1 MKPANKKEGRFLRQ
15 EEYTKFM
22 DEELI
27 CLVRQGE
34 DGAVD
39 FLMDK
44 YKNMVRG
51 KAKTLFLIGGDH
63 DDLIQ
68 EGMIGLFRAIRDFD
82 ETRTEGFAGFAS
94 LCVSRQI
101 YKAIQAQ
108 NRKKNQP
115 LNNYI
120 SLYAP
125 AFEGN
130 GQEETKLMDVLHPD
144 AASNPEQFVIDKESV
159 GQLEEGLYARLSA
172 MERQVLDLFLEGYT
186 YQDIAAS
193 MQREPKAIDNALQR
207 IKSKL
212 NQVLQEVQG

>member
-1 MKPANKKEGRFLRQ
+1 MRQ
-15 EEYTKFM
+15 EEYQNYS

-27 CLVRQGE
+27 RLIRGGE

-82 ETRTEGFAGFAS
+82 ETREKGFAPFAS

-101 YKAIQAQ
+101 YKAIQLQ

-120 SLYAP
+120 SLYTP
-125 AFEGN
+125 AFMEH
-130 GQEETKLMDVLHPD
+130 GQD
-144 AASNPEQFVIDKESV
+144 ATNLVDIIHSGDESNPEQFIIARESLE
-159 GQLEEGLYARLSA
+159 QLEEKLDAGLSA
-172 MERQVLDLFLEGYT
+172 LEKQVYRQFREGYT
-186 YQDIAAS
+186 YQQIAK
-193 MQREPKAIDNALQR
+193 QLEKEPKSIDNALQR
-207 IKSKL
+207 IKAKL
-212 NQVLQEVQG
+212 SRILREQL

>member
-1 MKPANKKEGRFLRQ
+1 MRQ
-15 EEYTKFM
+15 EEYRNYS

-27 CLVRQGE
+27 RLIRHGE

-68 EGMIGLFRAIRDFD
+68 EGMIGLFRSIRDFD
-82 ETRTEGFAGFAS
+82 ETRESGFAPFAS

-120 SLYAP
+120 SLYTP
-125 AFEGN
+125 AYEGN
-130 GQEETKLMDVLHPD
+130 DQDETNLVDMIHSGSGGD
-144 AASNPEQFVIDKESV
+144 PEQFIIDRESV
-159 GQLEEGLYARLSA
+159 ELLEEKLDAALSKLEKEVFA
-172 MERQVLDLFLEGYT
+172 LFREGCN
-186 YQDIAAS
+186 YQEIAEKLGK
-193 MQREPKAIDNALQR
+193 EPKSIDNALQR
-207 IKSKL
+207 IKAKL
-212 NQVLQEVQG
+212 SRILKEV

>member
-1 MKPANKKEGRFLRQ
+1 MRR
-15 EEYTKFM
+15 EEYGKFA

-27 CLVRQGE
+27 RLVRQGE

-82 ETRTEGFAGFAS
+82 ERKETGFAAFAS

-115 LNNYI
+115 LNDYI

-125 AFEGN
+125 AYQEN
-130 GQEETKLMDVLHPD
+130 GREETKLMDVLHPD
-144 AASNPEQFVIDKESV
+144 RSSNPEQFVIDKESA
-159 GQLEEGLYARLSA
+159 GLLEEKLVEKLSGL
-172 MERQVLDLFLEGYT
+172 EKQVFELFLDGYT
-186 YQDIAAS
+186 YQDIAL
-193 MQREPKAIDNALQR
+193 MLEKEPKAIDNALQR
-207 IKSKL
+207 IRTKL
-212 NQVLQEVQG
+212 NQVLEENKSG